1 MVLNISPTNVS
12 RDNKRVQAGVWGRW
26 VEDGITLH
34 DLLLINVDPNI
45 STDRGKLATCLGD
58 IEKKY
63 DDSFRIW
70 T

>member
-1 MVLNISPTNVS
+1 M
-12 RDNKRVQAGVWGRW
+12 
-26 VEDGITLH
+26 EDGITLH